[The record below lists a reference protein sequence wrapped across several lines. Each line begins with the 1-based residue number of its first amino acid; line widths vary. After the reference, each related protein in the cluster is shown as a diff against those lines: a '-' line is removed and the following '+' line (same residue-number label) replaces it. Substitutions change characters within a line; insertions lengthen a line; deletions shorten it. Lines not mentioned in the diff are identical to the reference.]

1 MRRLGRAD
9 YQEMPWKDGGG
20 STTQLL
26 IHPEGA
32 TLAGGFL
39 WRISMAAVPASG
51 PFSVFPGVDRTLMLV
66 AGKGMVL
73 DHGAQGR
80 QRLDGP
86 YVPVSFSGDW
96 TTRGELL
103 DGPCRDFNVLSAR
116 GRIRHH
122 LSVLRLGEGGTATL
136 PGAPRRVLVCLEGGA
151 EAAGFRLDPME
162 TLDAVDPGPLV
173 LRGQGVVAAV
183 AFWEAMALR

>member
-1 MRRLGRAD
+1 VRRLGRAD
-9 YQEMPWKDGGG
+9 YREMPWKDGGG

-32 TLAGGFL
+32 SLAGGFL
-39 WRISMAAVPASG
+39 WRISMALVPASG
-51 PFSVFPGVDRTLMLV
+51 PFSAFPGVDRTLLLV

-73 DHGAQGR
+73 DHGAHGR

-86 YVPVSFSGDW
+86 YLPVSFSGDW

-116 GRIRHH
+116 GRIRHQ
-122 LSVLRLGEGGTATL
+122 LTLLRSGPGSVIL
-136 PGAPRRVLVCLEGGA
+136 PDAPRRVLVCLEGEV
-151 EAAGFRLDPME
+151 EAGGFRLAPLE
-162 TLDAVDPGPLV
+162 TLDTADPGPLE

-183 AFWEAMALR
+183 AFWEVPAPR